1 MLSQLKSGGG
11 LSWQRGIHVHM
22 VETWENMCVPGT
34 TLTQCKRR
42 PDWELEEPKLE
53 TLSQK
58 LRGGVFHPELDEEP
72 WRTANRGVPCLDLH
86 FRKINEAA
94 KWKSGIPRWHS
105 GKATDAGDAG
115 LIPGSG
121 KISWRRKWQSTPVFL
136 PGESHGQRNLVG
148 YSPRGQKALVTTKL
162 T

>member
-1 MLSQLKSGGG
+1 MLSQSERAGG
-11 LSWQRGIHVHM
+11 LSWQRGTHVHV
-22 VETWENMCVPGT
+22 VETWENTCVPGT
-34 TLTQCKRR
+34 TLTQYKGR
-42 PDWELEEPKLE
+42 PDSELEEPKLE
-53 TLSQK
+53 TLSQM
-58 LRGGVFHPELDEEP
+58 LRGGIFHSELNEER
-72 WRTANRGVPCLDLH
+72 WRIANRGVPWPDLH

-121 KISWRRKWQSTPVFL
+121 KIPWRRKWQPTPIFL
-136 PGESHGQRNLVG
+136 PGESHGQRNLVD
-148 YSPRGQKALVTTKL
+148 YSPQGRKELVTTKL